1 MQVHRLTLLAAALIL
16 PTLGMADDGVRI
28 YGRVDIGPIYESN
41 PTGESNFRIDEVSG
55 NRLGFIG
62 TETLSKDLWAF
73 YRLEHRF
80 HLDDGTERSG
90 RHNGTQFW
98 TDKAWVGIGSKTY
111 GALSAGRILTV
122 GNSIVGGGD
131 TEAMTD
137 SIGSTNSRKGRIE
150 NNLDNG
156 LFYESPWIQPGKGMK
171 LRVKAHYALA
181 EVDGIQ
187 NPYGL
192 GVQWRSGKFLLDT
205 GYQHDVYKDGSDPSK
220 EDRKSNS
227 WFTGAGYD
235 FDSFELK
242 GTFATSRGY
251 EGDVSD
257 HSPYR
262 MKTAQVSLNKD
273 FGPWRLGVMIGRKTE
288 TSTSG
293 TKQPNL
299 DKVAV
304 GYWYN
309 FSKNTMLM
317 PTIAY
322 ERKSGSAYKAGSNG
336 FGEDK
341 DKSGNLYLQLG
352 LRHEF

>member
-1 MQVHRLTLLAAALIL
+1 MECGSAAGS
-16 PTLGMADDGVRI
+16 TSVRSTK
-28 YGRVDIGPIYESN
+28 SN
-41 PTGESNFRIDEVSG
+41 PTGDSNFRIDEVSG

-111 GALSAGRILTV
+111 GALSAGRIPDRGEL
-122 GNSIVGGGD
+122 D
-131 TEAMTD
+131 RRRRRRRAMTD
-137 SIGSTNSRKGRIE
+137 SIGATNSRKGRIE

-156 LFYESPWIQPGKGMK
+156 LFYESPWFQPGKGMK

-227 WFTGAGYD
+227 GSWARAAISTASSSRAPSRPRGAMRVT
-235 FDSFELK
+235 S
-242 GTFATSRGY
+242 ATTPLPHENRSGQSEQGLRAVAARRDDRPQDRNQHQRHEAAEPRQGSGGLLVQLQQ
-251 EGDVSD
+251 EHHADAD
-257 HSPYR
+257 HR
-262 MKTAQVSLNKD
+262 LRAQIRV
-273 FGPWRLGVMIGRKTE
+273 GIQGQQQRLR
-288 TSTSG
+288 
-293 TKQPNL
+293 
-299 DKVAV
+299 
-304 GYWYN
+304 
-309 FSKNTMLM
+309 
-317 PTIAY
+317 
-322 ERKSGSAYKAGSNG
+322 R
-336 FGEDK
+336 DK